1 MNVLTD
7 IQQRIIDDLPAE
19 HDPKVY
25 RVMVDLKR
33 AGERKASR
41 VHTTY
46 VRASSRDRAGMIG
59 RLTVK
64 NLYGP
69 IYRKKGYKIG
79 WWHARLEYPEVASV

>member
-46 VRASSRDRAGMIG
+46 VR
-59 RLTVK
+59 
-64 NLYGP
+64 
-69 IYRKKGYKIG
+69 
-79 WWHARLEYPEVASV
+79 